1 MGAVRGMAAPAYFV
15 SHAVTRGLVMPSIK
29 LYFVGEQKE
38 IPLKNII
45 SRRIIKAVENPIATL
60 RSLGQNAAFQ
70 KALQESPNAAKIVT
84 LSGGANSVHAAQ
96 IGKEIREAI
105 PNITDSD
112 LQSMV
117 TQRIQSELL
126 ESFPN
131 IWQALNNPITEF
143 PLDNDDAIN
152 ACIEVLKVIMDL
164 SQLTEEQKT
173 LMSVSEFW
181 EDQDLTEVVESVK
194 WFRGVAKL

>member
-1 MGAVRGMAAPAYFV
+1 
-15 SHAVTRGLVMPSIK
+15 
-29 LYFVGEQKE
+29 
-38 IPLKNII
+38 
-45 SRRIIKAVENPIATL
+45 
-60 RSLGQNAAFQ
+60 
-70 KALQESPNAAKIVT
+70 
-84 LSGGANSVHAAQ
+84 
-96 IGKEIREAI
+96 
-105 PNITDSD
+105 
-112 LQSMV
+112 MV

-131 IWQALNNPITEF
+131 IWQALNNPITDF